1 MTIANGYFTLLEE
14 IFIFLQKECLKSLFM
29 AYGADNYKN
38 QEIRDMYY
46 IIYNN
51 RLKEGLD
58 EKQAKRIA
66 YDSVSARF
74 AITNDRIRHILY
86 TKGSN
91 PAYRTFFYTN
101 NKEILANLRELVAYY
116 ENTRNIWQQVV
127 SKMKGEHSAEGMQ
140 KKIQAADEK
149 IRSYKKLISLIEEVN
164 DEYCKQNR

>member
-1 MTIANGYFTLLEE
+1 
-14 IFIFLQKECLKSLFM
+14 M

-51 RLKEGLD
+51 RLKEGVD
-58 EKQAKRIA
+58 ERQAKRIA

-101 NKEILANLRELVAYY
+101 NKEILSNLKELVVHY
-116 ENTRNIWQQVV
+116 ENTHRMWNDILQKT
-127 SKMKGEHSAEGMQ
+127 SGEPASEQ
-140 KKIQAADEK
+140 LKEKICIVNEK
-149 IRSYKKLISLIEEVN
+149 IRSYKKLIGLIEEVN
-164 DEYCKQNR
+164 DEYSKNR